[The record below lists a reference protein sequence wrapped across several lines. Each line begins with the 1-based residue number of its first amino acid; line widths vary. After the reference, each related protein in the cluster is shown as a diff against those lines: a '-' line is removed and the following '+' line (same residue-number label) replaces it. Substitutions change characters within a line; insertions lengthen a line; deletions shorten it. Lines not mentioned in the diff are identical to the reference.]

1 MCCLFSSALHNL
13 NIIITIIYAILY
25 KLFYSLDIPRY
36 IAWFLA
42 PLSTDVSVG
51 NREFIISVG
60 DAV

>member
-1 MCCLFSSALHNL
+1 MSSL
-13 NIIITIIYAILY
+13 NSTISVVNIYAILY

-36 IAWFLA
+36 IARFLA